1 MSDEMKNCCPPE
13 TTAPK
18 MEVHDASEGSKDI
31 KPKLVSTAHKKLTQD
46 EFQRKVAMA
55 ARMKAAADLEKE
67 AFGGA
72 AAAAAGR
79 VLPLLS
85 RAWGGVKSMAGG
97 VKSMATSPL
106 ATTGVLPSV
115 AGGAKTWSTLLPRM
129 LVGEKGVGSYLM
141 HPVGQALAG
150 GTMAYNALPYAGG
163 ALQRLGGALGGT
175 VGQQAAQNFG
185 GAIGGGLLGA
195 GVGGLAGALMP
206 GQEEYEDE
214 NGNVRKR
221 SRGMLSGALRGAGMG
236 GIAGGLGGA
245 AMDHFGKTS
254 AAQAFG
260 TKVARSTRP

>member
-55 ARMKAAADLEKE
+55 ARTKAAADLEKE

-79 VLPLLS
+79 VLPFLS

-115 AGGAKTWSTLLPRM
+115 AAGQKTWGTLLPRM
-129 LVGEKGVGSYLM
+129 LVGEKGLGSYAMHPAGLALGAAGAVGS
-141 HPVGQALAG
+141 AA
-150 GTMAYNALPYAGG
+150 PYVGG
-163 ALQRLGGALGGT
+163 ALQRVGGALGGT
-175 VGQQAAQNFG
+175 AGQQAAQNFG

-195 GVGGLAGALMP
+195 GLGAVGGALMP

-245 AMDHFGKTS
+245 AMDYMGKQS
-254 AAQAFG
+254 AAQEFG
-260 TKVARSTRP
+260 AVVASSTRK